1 MTTLNI
7 LMLLSTA
14 FPPEEG
20 IGNYVYNLS
29 TKLVERGHNVSVIT
43 RGGLKEETFEYD
55 SLSVIRVP
63 FIMAYPFH
71 VDIHG
76 VFINKFLKTIAQ
88 DLDLVHVHTPLTPS
102 IKTQLPIV
110 TTFHSPHFADY
121 YSTDIVDIRQLL
133 YKMLEVF
140 DYRIEKSLISSSSV
154 LSAVSQ
160 GVKLDLERYYPIETG
175 SVRVFG
181 NAVGDTFLQAG
192 NSIFNKKD
200 ESLILYVGR
209 LDYHKGLLDLIES
222 MKFVKRR
229 VPEAKLVVVGKGPLL
244 PKLVKRVDELK
255 LQKHVEVKGPVPKDE
270 VLPYYLSASVFVIP
284 SYHEGLPTV
293 LLEAMACGDAVVA
306 TDVRGN
312 SDVVVSG
319 KTGLLVP
326 KKEPIALA
334 NAIICLLEN
343 PDIRERLAKNARK
356 LIEEKFT
363 WEKVADRVVEAYL
376 KAIG

>member
-1 MTTLNI
+1 
-7 LMLLSTA
+7 MLTSVP
-14 FPPEEG
+14 FPPVCG
-20 IGNYVYNLS
+20 IGSYISNLS
-29 TKLVERGHNVSVIT
+29 RELTRNGHEVIVVT
-43 RGGLKEETFEYD
+43 RGGPKEQVIEYD
-55 SLSVIRVP
+55 TFLVYKLP
-63 FIMAYPFH
+63 FILAYPFH

-76 VFINKFLKTIAQ
+76 LFVNKFLKTIAQ

-102 IKTQLPIV
+102 IKTQLPII

-133 YKMLEVF
+133 SKMLEIF

-181 NAVGDTFLQAG
+181 NAVGDTLLQAG
-192 NSIFNKKD
+192 NSIFNKD

-229 VPEAKLVVVGKGPLL
+229 VPKAKLVVVGKGPLL

-270 VLPYYLSASVFVIP
+270 VLRYYLSASVFVIP
-284 SYHEGLPTV
+284 SYHEGLATV

-343 PDIRERLAKNARK
+343 PDLRERLAENARK
-356 LIEEKFT
+356 LIEEEFT